1 MDKRTLYQL
10 INTLSA
16 AIEARDLYTSVHQ
29 NKVSNIAR
37 IIAQELQLSKE
48 KIENIRLAGM
58 LHDIGKLGI
67 PTSILSKAGRLRK
80 EEFDLIKQHSLI
92 GEEILKHIDLS
103 FPLST
108 IVRQHHERINGSG
121 YPDGLKGND
130 ILLEAR
136 IIAVAD
142 VFDSM
147 TSSRAYRG
155 ALGMSAAMDELNKG
169 SGILYDSEVVDA
181 CYKLY
186 KNNKINDL
194 NSNAIWGGHRLV
206 K

>member
-92 GEEILKHIDLS
+92 GEEILKHIDFS